1 MSIYRFFYKTLSL
14 TWCMN
19 EAYLF
24 SLVLLIIN
32 LNGYFYIL
40 LKYKTLNKKNI
51 FLLIIYVLF
60 IGCKDVSNTQNLNI
74 SPPEG
79 MIWVS
84 GKSFTKGGKVGDN
97 YAMERELPSHEVY
110 VDGFFI
116 DVTEVTNKQFEKFV
130 QETGYITIAERKI
143 EWEEIKKNLPPN
155 TPKPPD
161 SVLQPGSLIFNKEIK
176 KVDNMGNYFQWW
188 KWKIGANWKQPLGP
202 GSTIV
207 NMDNFPVVHVAY
219 EDALAYCEWAGRR
232 LPTEAE
238 WESAAQGNFNDAVFS
253 WGNEFSFLNQN
264 ANTWQGNFPIENTVL
279 DKHES
284 IAAVKSYPPNSIG
297 VYDMIGNVW
306 EITSDLFNVNHY
318 KELDLNKSIKNPK
331 GASSCYNPS
340 NPYELQ
346 YIMKGGSF
354 LCHDSYCASY
364 RISARMGVSIGSASD
379 HMGFRTVATLEM
391 LNRN

>member
-1 MSIYRFFYKTLSL
+1 
-14 TWCMN
+14 MN

-24 SLVLLIIN
+24 SLVLLILN
-32 LNGYFYIL
+32 LIGYFYIL

-51 FLLIIYVLF
+51 FLLIIYLLF
-60 IGCKDVSNTQNLNI
+60 IGCKDVSDKKIPNI
-74 SPPEG
+74 SAPEG
-79 MIWVS
+79 MVWVS
-84 GKSFTKGGKVGDN
+84 SKSFTKGGKAGDN
-97 YAMERELPSHEVY
+97 YAMEREFPSHEVY

-116 DVTEVTNKQFEKFV
+116 DITEVTNKQFKKFV
-130 QETGYITIAERKI
+130 QQTGYITIAEREI
-143 EWEEIKKNLPPN
+143 NWDEIKKNLPPN
-155 TPKPPD
+155 TPKPAD

-176 KVDNMGNYFQWW
+176 EVGNMGDYFQWW

-202 GSTIV
+202 GSTIT
-207 NMDNFPVVHVAY
+207 NMDDFPVVHVAY

-238 WESAAQGNFNDAVFS
+238 WESAAQGNFNDAIFS
-253 WGNEFSFLNQN
+253 WGNELSLLNQN
-264 ANTWQGNFPIENTVL
+264 ANTWQGDFPIENTFL

-284 IAAVKSYPPNSIG
+284 IAVVKSYPPNSIG

-306 EITSDLFNVNHY
+306 EITGDLFNINHY
-318 KELDLNKSIKNPK
+318 KELDLNESIKNPK

-364 RISARMGVSIGSASD
+364 RISSRMGISIGSASD

-391 LNRN
+391 LNID

>member
-1 MSIYRFFYKTLSL
+1 
-14 TWCMN
+14 MN

-24 SLVLLIIN
+24 SLVLLILN

-60 IGCKDVSNTQNLNI
+60 TGCKDVSDKKILNI
-74 SPPEG
+74 SAPEG
-79 MIWVS
+79 MVWVS
-84 GKSFTKGGKVGDN
+84 SKSFTKGGKAGDN
-97 YAMERELPSHEVY
+97 YAMEREFPSHEVY

-116 DVTEVTNKQFEKFV
+116 DITEVTNKQFKKFV
-130 QETGYITIAERKI
+130 QETGYITIAEREIK
-143 EWEEIKKNLPPN
+143 WDEIKKNLPPN
-155 TPKPPD
+155 TPKPAD

-176 KVDNMGNYFQWW
+176 EVGNMGDYFQWW

-202 GSTIV
+202 GSTIT
-207 NMDNFPVVHVAY
+207 NMDDFPVVHVAY
-219 EDALAYCEWAGRR
+219 EDALAYCKWAGRR

-238 WESAAQGNFNDAVFS
+238 WESAAQGNFDDAIFS
-253 WGNEFSFLNQN
+253 WGNELSLLNQN
-264 ANTWQGNFPIENTVL
+264 ANTWQGDFPIENTFL

-284 IAAVKSYPPNSIG
+284 IAVVKSYPPNSIG

-306 EITSDLFNVNHY
+306 EITADLFNINHY
-318 KELDLNKSIKNPK
+318 KELDLNESIKNPK

-364 RISARMGVSIGSASD
+364 RISSRMGVSIGSASD

-391 LNRN
+391 LNID